1 MLTASQRE
9 TLAAFADRVI
19 PADDAP
25 GGSAAGAVGFIEEL
39 LARELAPRASE
50 YTAFLDQLAQAH
62 FLNLSI
68 EQQDALLKTYETTPP
83 FRLAAETVHEAY
95 WTSDAGKLLVGF
107 TEKG

>member
-25 GGSAAGAVGFIEEL
+25 GGSAAGAVAFIEEL

-50 YTAFLDQLAQAH
+50 YAAFLDQLTQAH
-62 FLNLSI
+62 FPSLPS
-68 EQQDALLKTYETTPP
+68 EQQDALLKTHETTPL

-95 WTSDAGKLLVGF
+95 WTSASGKALVGF
-107 TEKG
+107 IERG